1 MLVTAERSLVSLSAQ
16 IANWLAWCIFKDHAE
31 PMANMRCKA
40 ALTSGDIIQAVVEIL
55 GDAWF
60 ELPFDDDSLLKQWKF
75 DRVLPC
81 SLREYLNVVSDHQN
95 EPDETEY
102 QSNEDEDQG
111 GDGDDES
118 SEHGSSNYLSDED
131 N

>member
-1 MLVTAERSLVSLSAQ
+1 MLVTAERSLISLSAQ
-16 IANWLAWCIFKDHAE
+16 IANWLAWCIFKGHAE
-31 PMANMRCKA
+31 PMANMRGKA

-55 GDAWF
+55 GDAWS
-60 ELPFDDDSLLKQWKF
+60 ELPFDDNSLLKQWKF
-75 DRVLPC
+75 DRIIPC
-81 SLREYLNVVSDHQN
+81 SLREYLNVVDDHQS

-118 SEHGSSNYLSDED
+118 SEHGSSTYLSDED